1 MHIRKFLGKKFTFY
15 LKSPKNSQLVIG
27 KESILGVYDKVY
39 ENSNVLGKMAMFQKK
54 MLALLAYVHF
64 LLYFC
69 SKLELLCI
77 QIRHILYIRSQL

>member
-15 LKSPKNSQLVIG
+15 LKYTQNSQLVVG

-39 ENSNVLGKMAMFQKK
+39 ENSDVLGKNGYVSKK